1 MTTPD
6 FLEIFRDEAD
16 ERLDRI
22 VDTLLALEA
31 GRAPADAVDSLFRDA
46 HTIKGA
52 AGMLGLE
59 QVQELARAVEDVLED
74 LRTAGEFP
82 RELTDPLLRA
92 ADALRRHVR
101 GAEEPTEAL
110 LDELARS
117 GVQAPGAEPPDAGP
131 EELPE
136 PAAAPGAEPR
146 SIRVAAEKLDR
157 LLDLV
162 GETVLHRRRL
172 EHALRGRAA
181 ESEAIADELD
191 TGERLLGELQETAI
205 RMRTLPLASITG
217 PFPRAA
223 RDLAAAENK
232 EVELVIA
239 GAETELDRVILEGL
253 SEPLVHLLRNA
264 IAHGIERPQEREDAG
279 KPRAGRIELRAEQRG
294 RQIAVTVA
302 DDGRGITEDVVRA
315 ARESGASVLEVL
327 TAPGFSTSEQVTDLS
342 GRGVGLDVVRMHVES
357 LGGSLEISGQT
368 GRGLRVTLLLPLTLA
383 LLDVLIVE
391 RAGQSFGIPLTA
403 VEEVADAAGSES
415 FRLSDLAGLVG
426 IEGAPEPRPRAPT
439 VVVSASGARVAAVC
453 DRLVEEQE
461 VVVKSLGPLLAAVPG
476 YLGGAILEDGSVALL
491 LDPAALVRAGE
502 RTERPEP
509 HPEHAVEAV
518 ARILVVEDSFTMREL
533 QKNILEA
540 AGHRVE
546 TARDGEEALGRL
558 AIDDEIGVVV
568 TDVEMPGMDGL
579 ELVRAI
585 RENPAW
591 SSLPVIIV
599 STRGSDED
607 RQRGLEAGADVY
619 IAKAGFSQSVLVEA
633 VRDVLAERE

>member
-31 GRAPADAVDSLFRDA
+31 GRAPTDAVDSLFRDA

-74 LRTAGEFP
+74 LRGAGEFP

-101 GAEEPTEAL
+101 GAGEPTEPL
-110 LDELARS
+110 LEELGRS
-117 GVQAPGAEPPDAGP
+117 GARAPGAELPDAGP
-131 EELPE
+131 ELPE
-136 PAAAPGAEPR
+136 PAPAPETESR

-205 RMRTLPLASITG
+205 RMRTLPLASIMG

-302 DDGRGITEDVVRA
+302 DDGRGIMEDVVRA
-315 ARESGASVLEVL
+315 SRESGASVVDVL
-327 TAPGFSTSEQVTDLS
+327 TAPGFSTSRQVTDLS
-342 GRGVGLDVVRMHVES
+342 GRGVGLDVVRMHVEG
-357 LGGSLEISGQT
+357 LGGSLEISGQS
-368 GRGLRVTLLLPLTLA
+368 GRGLSVTLLLPLTLA

-391 RAGQSFGIPLTA
+391 RAGQSFGIPLA
-403 VEEVADAAGSES
+403 SVEEVVDAAGSES
-415 FRLSDLAGLVG
+415 LRLWDLAGLIGVKD
-426 IEGAPEPRPRAPT
+426 APERLPHAPA

-461 VVVKSLGPLLAAVPG
+461 VVVKSLGPLLASVPG
-476 YLGGAILEDGSVALL
+476 YLGGSILEDGSVALL
-491 LDPAALVRAGE
+491 LDPAALVRARE
-502 RTERPEP
+502 RTETPAPRR
-509 HPEHAVEAV
+509 EHAVHTV
-518 ARILVVEDSFTMREL
+518 TKILVVEDSFTMREL

-546 TARDGEEALGRL
+546 TALDGEEALSRI
-558 AIDDEIGVVV
+558 ATDDEIGLVV

-579 ELVRAI
+579 ELVRVI

-591 SSLPVIIV
+591 GSLPVIIV
-599 STRGSDED
+599 STRGSDEE
-607 RQRGLEAGADVY
+607 RRRGLEAGADVY
-619 IAKAGFSQSVLVEA
+619 IAKAGFSQSVLVDA